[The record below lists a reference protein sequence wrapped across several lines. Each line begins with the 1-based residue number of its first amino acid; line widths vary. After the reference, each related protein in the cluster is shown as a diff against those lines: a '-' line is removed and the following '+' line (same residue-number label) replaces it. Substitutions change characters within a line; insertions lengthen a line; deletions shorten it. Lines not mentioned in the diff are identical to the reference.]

1 MARGIKRGLLPASML
16 VALAAG
22 VLTAVLVS
30 GASAGGAGFIT
41 LTGAT
46 EKRLTIVGSES
57 DEALTVRGEAAGN
70 IMLNADRSFTNMRTD
85 CTTMG
90 PATTNAVCGSDFA
103 QIEADFGEGPDK
115 LVFKA
120 FDVQGLARVLA
131 RGAGGGDALLGSD
144 TRDHFE
150 GGAGRD
156 ELRGRAGDD
165 DLNGGAR
172 KDSCSGGPGQDQVA
186 NCE

>member
-41 LTGAT
+41 LTGEV
-46 EKRLTIVGSES
+46 EKRLTILGSES

-70 IMLNADRSFTNMRTD
+70 VMLNADRSFTNMRTD

-90 PATTNAVCGSDFA
+90 PATTNAVCESEYATIDADFA
-103 QIEADFGEGPDK
+103 DGPDK

-120 FDVQGLARVLA
+120 VDVQGLVRVLA
-131 RGAGGGDALLGSD
+131 RGARGGDTLLGSD
-144 TRDHFE
+144 ARDRFE

-156 ELRGRAGDD
+156 ELRGRDGDD
-165 DLNGGAR
+165 DLNGGAH
-172 KDSCSGGPGQDQVA
+172 KDSCSGGPGQDQIT